1 MPTRSLALLLDRW
14 ERELQMVIETGPT
27 HDEFWSYWTERETAA
42 ERAVTP
48 DNEAK
53 FESGLERLFAI
64 AERHGY
70 LRTPRPV
77 AEDDPPRDDSPAP
90 CTSGDPANASSAWS
104 LPETRP

>member
-14 ERELQMVIETGPT
+14 ERELHMVMETGPT

-53 FESGLERLFAI
+53 FEKGLERLFAI
-64 AERHGY
+64 AELHGY

-77 AEDDPPRDDSPAP
+77 AAESPPRDDSSAPAP
-90 CTSGDPANASSAWS
+90 PAI
-104 LPETRP
+104 